1 MFLDARSVPTGTVI
15 EAEVCIVGAGAA
27 GITLA
32 REFINSGFRVVVL
45 ESGDI
50 EWKKVT
56 QELYA
61 GSNIGRR
68 YYDPDDILLR
78 LRFFGGCTNHWG
90 GLCPTLDALDF
101 EVREGV
107 AYSGWPFSRA
117 YLEPWYQRAQSVLE
131 LGPSG
136 YALSDW
142 GISPE
147 NIPAPFNGPHFIVQ
161 VMQHSPPTRFATVYE
176 SELRQATRLT
186 VYLNANALH
195 FDTSDSGD
203 SVQHLSVGVLS
214 ADRFT
219 VRARIYVLAVG
230 GIENA
235 RLLLLS
241 GKEGG
246 NGLGNGNDL
255 VGRFFMCHIE
265 YPGGVIALAN
275 PNIDFTFYTG
285 VDGRTYDRFGV
296 PRSFQSYVC
305 LSEDTRRKLKLPHLR
320 IRFAKP
326 QNDWNGELAAAL
338 QHLRS
343 VMRDIFVTQNET
355 DRRQDVVRDLRS
367 MIRDIYNA
375 GTSIE
380 RNVRLGSEAL
390 LVLCTSEHM
399 PNPASRIG
407 LGTETDAFGLRRVAV
422 DWQLTAQDKQ
432 GVAAGNRL
440 FGAELGRAGFGRFW
454 SSMPDGDTDWPIET
468 YGDVHLI
475 GTTRMHR
482 DPKFGVGEENCKIH
496 GVENLYVAGSS
507 VFPTEGIANPTFTIV
522 ALALRLAD
530 HIKERLG

>member
-1 MFLDARSVPTGTVI
+1 MFLDAHSVPSGTVI

-32 REFINSGFRVVVL
+32 REFTNSGFRVVLL

-50 EWKKVT
+50 GWNELT

-61 GSNIGRR
+61 GTNIGRR
-68 YYDPDDILLR
+68 YYNPDDVLLR

-90 GLCPTLDALDF
+90 GLCPTLDAIDF
-101 EVREGV
+101 EAREGIE
-107 AYSGWPFSRA
+107 YSGWPFSRA
-117 YLEPWYQRAQSVLE
+117 YLEPWYQRAQPVLQ

-142 GISPE
+142 GISPAD
-147 NIPAPFNGPHFIVQ
+147 IPAPFNGPDFIVQ
-161 VMQHSPPTRFATVYE
+161 VMQLSPPTRFASVYE
-176 SELRQATRLT
+176 SELRQAPRLT

-195 FDTSDSGD
+195 FDTGD
-203 SVQHLSVGVLS
+203 SDNSVQQVSVGVLS
-214 ADRFT
+214 GGRFT
-219 VRARIYVLAVG
+219 VRARIYVLATG

-241 GKEGG
+241 GKDGG
-246 NGLGNGNDL
+246 NGLGNDHDL

-275 PNIDFTFYTG
+275 PNVDFTFYTG
-285 VDGRTYDRFGV
+285 VDGRTYNRFGV
-296 PRSFQSYVC
+296 PRGFQSYVC
-305 LSEDTRRKLKLPHLR
+305 LSEDARRKFRLPNLR

-326 QNDWNGELAAAL
+326 SYDWTGELGDAL
-338 QHLRS
+338 QDLRS
-343 VMRDIFVTQNET
+343 VMHDVFSGQNGAARGKE
-355 DRRQDVVRDLRS
+355 VVGDLRRT
-367 MIRDIYNA
+367 MRDIYNA

-380 RNVRLGSEAL
+380 RKVRFGSEAL
-390 LVLCTSEHM
+390 LLICTSEQL

-407 LGTETDAFGLRRVAV
+407 LGTETDAFGLREVTV
-422 DWQLTAQDKQ
+422 DWQLTAQDKR
-432 GVAAGNRL
+432 GAAAGNRL
-440 FGAELGRAGFGRFW
+440 FGAELGRTGFGRLW
-454 SSMPDGDTDWPIET
+454 SSMPDGDTSWPLET

-482 DPKFGVGEENCKIH
+482 DPKFGVVDENCRIH
-496 GVENLYVAGSS
+496 GVSNLYVAGSS

-530 HIKERLG
+530 HIKERLA